1 LYCFFLEA
9 LAGAWAAACAAADSV
24 VLNVPAGR
32 TFRIWP
38 LTLAGPCSSEIKL
51 LVSPAA

>member
-1 LYCFFLEA
+1 MRSHRWHWTR
-9 LAGAWAAACAAADSV
+9 AGPACAAADSV
-24 VLNVPAGR
+24 VLNVPAGK

-51 LVSPAA
+51 LVSRAA